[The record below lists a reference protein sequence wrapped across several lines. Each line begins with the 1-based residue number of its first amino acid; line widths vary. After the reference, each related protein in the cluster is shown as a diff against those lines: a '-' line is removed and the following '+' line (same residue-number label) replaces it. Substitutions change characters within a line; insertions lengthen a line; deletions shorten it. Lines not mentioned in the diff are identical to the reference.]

1 LLGLH
6 VAGGDDLKRHV
17 DSARFHRAN
26 LRWPARSNFSLML
39 SMRQARDPAF

>member
-17 DSARFHRAN
+17 DNARRAD
-26 LRWPARSNFSLML
+26 LRWPARSNVSLML